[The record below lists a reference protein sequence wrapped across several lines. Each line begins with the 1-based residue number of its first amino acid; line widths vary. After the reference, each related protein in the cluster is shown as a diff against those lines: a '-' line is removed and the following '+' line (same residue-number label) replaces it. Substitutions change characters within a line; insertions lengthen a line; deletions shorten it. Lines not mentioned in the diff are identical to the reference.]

1 MKIFTAFFLL
11 FNSFLFSQSNNEYEF
26 MGGLKL
32 NGKDDQVIS
41 YKIVF
46 SEKEGVISGYS
57 ITDLGG
63 DYETKNVISG
73 KYSSKTNSF
82 QFREESIIY
91 TKSKIKK
98 ESFCYVNY
106 SGKLNLKSNNPKIN
120 DDFIGLY
127 QNKSKCVNGIIQ
139 LVGTKSIYKLMNKVN
154 NRIQKSKKIDAQ
166 TKEKV
171 NPIKLLDS
179 VNSNVLKSKQN
190 LQMFTKD
197 DKVTF
202 EVHDAGVED
211 GDMINIYV
219 DGKLFLENY
228 VVMNKPKSFEIPI
241 KNDSVIIEIEA
252 VNEGE
257 APPNTS
263 DILIKDSTNEL
274 KTITKLNK
282 NNKTAIEIVKSE

>member
-1 MKIFTAFFLL
+1 MKIFVAFFLL
-11 FNSFLFSQSNNEYEF
+11 FSTFLFSQSKNEYQF

-46 SEKEGVISGYS
+46 TENEGIVKGYS

-63 DYETKNVISG
+63 DHETKNLISG

-82 QFREESIIY
+82 QFREESIVY

-106 SGKLNLKSNNPKIN
+106 TGKLNLKASNPKIN
-120 DDFIGLY
+120 DEFVGLF

-139 LVGTKSIYKLMNKVN
+139 LIGTKKIYELINKVN
-154 NRIQKSKKIDAQ
+154 KKIQKSKKIDSA
-166 TKEKV
+166 TKDKV
-171 NPIKLLDS
+171 NPIKMLDS
-179 VNSNVLKSKQN
+179 VNTNVLRSKQN

-197 DKVTF
+197 SKVVF

-211 GDMINIYV
+211 GDMINIYI

-228 VVMNKPKSFEIPI
+228 IVKNKPKSFEIELN
-241 KNDSVIIEIEA
+241 KESVLIEIEA
-252 VNEGE
+252 INEGE

-263 DILIKDSTNEL
+263 DIVIKDSVNEL
-274 KTITKLNK
+274 KTITKLQK
-282 NNKTAIEIVKSE
+282 NNRTSIEIVKLE

>member
-1 MKIFTAFFLL
+1 MKIFVAFFLL
-11 FNSFLFSQSNNEYEF
+11 FSSFLFSQSKNEFEF

-46 SEKEGVISGYS
+46 TENEGIIKGYS

-63 DYETKNVISG
+63 DHETKNLISG

-82 QFREESIIY
+82 QFREESIVY

-106 SGKLNLKSNNPKIN
+106 SGKLNLKANNPKIN
-120 DDFIGLY
+120 DEFVGLF

-139 LVGTKSIYKLMNKVN
+139 LIGTKKIYELINKVN
-154 NRIQKSKKIDAQ
+154 KKIQKSKKIDAA

-171 NPIKLLDS
+171 NPIKMMDS
-179 VNSNVLKSKQN
+179 VNTNVLKSKQN

-219 DGKLFLENY
+219 DGKMFLENY
-228 VVMNKPKSFEIPI
+228 VVMNKPKSFEVFI
-241 KNDSVIIEIEA
+241 KNNSVLIEIEA

-263 DILIKDSTNEL
+263 DILIKDTSNEL

-282 NNKTAIEIVKSE
+282 NNKTSIEIVKLE

>member
-1 MKIFTAFFLL
+1 MKIFVAFFLL
-11 FNSFLFSQSNNEYEF
+11 FSTFLFSQSKNEYQF

-46 SEKEGVISGYS
+46 TENEGIVKGYS

-63 DYETKNVISG
+63 DHETKNLISG

-82 QFREESIIY
+82 QFREESIVY

-106 SGKLNLKSNNPKIN
+106 SGKLNLKASNPKIN
-120 DDFIGLY
+120 DEFVGLF

-139 LVGTKSIYKLMNKVN
+139 LIGTKKIYELINKVN
-154 NRIQKSKKIDAQ
+154 KKIQKSKKIDSA
-166 TKEKV
+166 TKDKV
-171 NPIKLLDS
+171 NPIKMLDS
-179 VNSNVLKSKQN
+179 VNTNVLRSKQN

-197 DKVTF
+197 SKVVF

-211 GDMINIYV
+211 GDMINIYI

-228 VVMNKPKSFEIPI
+228 IVKNKPKSFEIELN
-241 KNDSVIIEIEA
+241 KESVLIEIEA
-252 VNEGE
+252 INEGE

-263 DILIKDSTNEL
+263 DIVIKDSVNEL
-274 KTITKLNK
+274 KTITKLQK
-282 NNKTAIEIVKSE
+282 NNRTSIEIVKLE

>member
-1 MKIFTAFFLL
+1 MKIFVAFFLL
-11 FNSFLFSQSNNEYEF
+11 FSTFLFSQSKNQFEF

-46 SEKEGVISGYS
+46 TENDGVIKGYS

-63 DYETKNVISG
+63 DHETKNLISG

-106 SGKLNLKSNNPKIN
+106 SGKLNLKASNPKIN
-120 DDFIGLY
+120 DEFVGLF

-139 LVGTKSIYKLMNKVN
+139 LIGSKKIYELINKVN
-154 NRIQKSKKIDAQ
+154 KKIQKSKKIDSA
-166 TKEKV
+166 TKEQV
-171 NPIKLLDS
+171 NPLKMLDS
-179 VNSNVLKSKQN
+179 VNANVLRSKQS

-197 DKVTF
+197 SKVMF
-202 EVHDAGVED
+202 EVHDAGIED
-211 GDMINIYV
+211 GDMINIYI

-228 VVMNKPKSFEIPI
+228 IVKNKPKSFEIEI
-241 KNDSVIIEIEA
+241 SKESIIIEIEA
-252 VNEGE
+252 INEGE

-263 DILIKDSTNEL
+263 DIVIRDSVNEL
-274 KTITKLNK
+274 KTITKLQK
-282 NNKTAIEIVKSE
+282 NNRTSIEIVKLE